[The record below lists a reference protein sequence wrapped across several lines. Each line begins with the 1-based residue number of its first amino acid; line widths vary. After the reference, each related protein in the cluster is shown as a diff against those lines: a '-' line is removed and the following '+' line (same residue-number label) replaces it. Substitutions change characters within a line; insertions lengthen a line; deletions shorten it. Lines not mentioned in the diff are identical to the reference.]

1 MTARDGAKPS
11 ITSRLPFFGGRK
23 ANSSP
28 SNSNESESD
37 GPASNAPPKWSFGV
51 LNDKKTIE
59 VPGSVLLLADHK
71 NEPLGLRNAP
81 ARTSHSSFPT
91 SNFPEPQP
99 PADSRKKTTDGK
111 IILEPQPEDAP
122 NDPLNWPKWRR
133 DAALLSIGLYCMVGG
148 GQTSVLAAGFTDIA
162 KDYGVPVHQVSLT
175 VGLYMMGMG
184 IGSVFASPTAILYG
198 KRPVYLVSAILF
210 IVTSVWCALSP
221 SFPSLVAARIL
232 QGVAV
237 SPVECLPSATVAEI
251 FFLHERAYRL
261 GIYTLLLLG
270 GKNLIPLVSA
280 AIIQSLSWRWVF
292 WIVTFV
298 VAFCGVLL
306 FLFVPETFWE
316 RVPHPK
322 PKTPSR
328 PGLFKRISSRY
339 VHQVQRTEQRPA
351 TAHAA
356 PATTP
361 SDAATPEKRNDHH
374 VMFAESAETSNNSN
388 GTEGSP
394 GAKAGDKQLEN
405 GNKSETSEAIS
416 SEEEKQQKPA
426 VPPLDTAN
434 LDRGEIHRVAA
445 PVSANPR
452 LESDTKASPM
462 VGGNA
467 FSPMDPEKRQQHD
480 KATANVYSNH
490 WREREAKSFVQQLR
504 PWHGRLNND
513 RWLKV
518 AFRPF
523 VLFSYPA
530 VLWSS
535 AMYACSVGWLIVVSE
550 AVAVIYREKYYN
562 FDALGVGLVY
572 LSPFIGGVLGTAV
585 AGKVSDVFVKA
596 MSRRNGGLYEPEF
609 RLIMA
614 LPIGVTTVMGLM
626 GFGWSAEER
635 NNWIVPTVFFGIIS
649 FGCCLGSTTSITFC
663 VDSYRQYAGEA
674 LVTLNFAKNILHG
687 LVFSLFVT
695 EWLEHDG
702 AKSVFIW
709 LGVIQLFVVAFAAPL
724 FVYGKRCRMWT
735 VIAGNDLTS
744 TTRWQETEP
753 SSPHSPR
760 TSRHLLES
768 VDQQSK
774 DALYDRTYDDS
785 GVSCGKTAGIFASS
799 QKLVFKIGTPFS
811 TRTERI

>member
-1 MTARDGAKPS
+1 MAARDATQPS
-11 ITSRLPFFGGRK
+11 FTSRLPFFGGRR
-23 ANSSP
+23 ANNNASAGDC
-28 SNSNESESD
+28 NESELD
-37 GPASNAPPKWSFGV
+37 EPASNAPPKWSFGV

-91 SNFPEPQP
+91 GNFPEALP
-99 PADSRKKTTDGK
+99 PPPPDGKKKTTDGK
-111 IILEPQPEDAP
+111 IILEPQPEDGP

-133 DAALLSIGLYCMVGG
+133 DAALMSIGLYCMVGG

-162 KDYGVPVHQVSLT
+162 RDYQVPVHSVSLT

-184 IGSVFASPTAILYG
+184 LGSVFASPTAILYG
-198 KRPVYLVSAILF
+198 KRPVYLASAVLF
-210 IVTSVWCALSP
+210 IVTSVWI
-221 SFPSLVAARIL
+221 VA
-232 QGVAV
+232 
-237 SPVECLPSATVAEI
+237 
-251 FFLHERAYRL
+251 
-261 GIYTLLLLG
+261 
-270 GKNLIPLVSA
+270 
-280 AIIQSLSWRWVF
+280 
-292 WIVTFV
+292 FV

-316 RVPHPK
+316 RVPHAK

-328 PGLFKRISSRY
+328 PGLFQRVSSRY
-339 VHQVQRTEQRPA
+339 IHHHHKPEQPDAQPARPA

-356 PATTP
+356 PTH
-361 SDAATPEKRNDHH
+361 AASEALTHERRHDQH
-374 VMFAESAETSNNSN
+374 VMFAQSAEAGDNDTGAES
-388 GTEGSP
+388 SP
-394 GAKAGDKQLEN
+394 EAKADEQQLKYT
-405 GNKSETSEAIS
+405 NKSDAPEATSS
-416 SEEEKQQKPA
+416 DDEKSQKPPA
-426 VPPLDTAN
+426 IPPLDTVN
-434 LDRGEIHRVAA
+434 LERGEIHPIVAPA
-445 PVSANPR
+445 SAHPR
-452 LESDTKASPM
+452 LESDTTKTKASPSP
-462 VGGNA
+462 GA
-467 FSPMDPEKRQQHD
+467 AAATLFSPTDPEKRRQHD
-480 KATANVYSNH
+480 KAAANIYSSH

-504 PWHGRLNND
+504 PWHGRLNGD

-550 AVAVIYREKYYN
+550 SVAVIYREKYYD

-585 AGKVSDVFVKA
+585 AGKVSDIFVKA
-596 MSRRNGGLYEPEF
+596 MARRNGGLYEPEF
-609 RLIMA
+609 RLVMA

-635 NNWIVPTVFFGIIS
+635 NSWIVPTVFFGIIS

-674 LVTLNFAKNILHG
+674 LVTLNFTKNILHG

-702 AKSVFIW
+702 AKAVFIW
-709 LGVIQLFVVAFAAPL
+709 LGVVQLVVVAFAAPL

-735 VIAGNDLTS
+735 VRNNFM
-744 TTRWQETEP
+744 E
-753 SSPHSPR
+753 
-760 TSRHLLES
+760 
-768 VDQQSK
+768 K
-774 DALYDRTYDDS
+774 
-785 GVSCGKTAGIFASS
+785 F
-799 QKLVFKIGTPFS
+799 
-811 TRTERI
+811 